1 MQCVV
6 IDLCCV
12 RIAVIRVAPA
22 LLVEPQSTRTIRE
35 LQPRFGV
42 VPLLLASFEDPDMS
56 DVRGYSEFPAA
67 DYLADL
73 LDWHSME
80 PIEWGPLPVPAEEEL
95 PF

>member
-1 MQCVV
+1 
-6 IDLCCV
+6 
-12 RIAVIRVAPA
+12 
-22 LLVEPQSTRTIRE
+22 
-35 LQPRFGV
+35 
-42 VPLLLASFEDPDMS
+42 MS